1 MVVGNV
7 KTKLVVK
14 MATRIFLKYFIYVVI
29 AVVAFDRLAVP
40 VADRVARAPVSIG
53 ASGWMPPTL
62 IWRHV
67 FGGRRVR
74 HGRNFSS

>member
-29 AVVAFDRLAVP
+29 AVVAFVLA
-40 VADRVARAPVSIG
+40 DSIDFFNAFYEG
-53 ASGWMPPTL
+53 ALKGFGT
-62 IWRHV
+62 WR
-67 FGGRRVR
+67 
-74 HGRNFSS
+74 